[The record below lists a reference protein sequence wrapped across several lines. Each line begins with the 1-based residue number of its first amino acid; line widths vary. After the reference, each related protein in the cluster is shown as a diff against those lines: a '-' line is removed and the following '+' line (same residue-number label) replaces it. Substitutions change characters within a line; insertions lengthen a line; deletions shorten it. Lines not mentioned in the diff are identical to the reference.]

1 MNSPLKCL
9 LKLLTGYDCPFC
21 GAQRAV
27 QSLLQGDVSS
37 AFHYNPFLFII
48 APYLIMVLLCAAG
61 IIRDDTRLRKFLYH
75 KATIA
80 CAAVLTIFWWIFRNT
95 GYGTVFG

>member
-1 MNSPLKCL
+1 
-9 LKLLTGYDCPFC
+9 
-21 GAQRAV
+21 
-27 QSLLQGDVSS
+27 
-37 AFHYNPFLFII
+37 
-48 APYLIMVLLCAAG
+48 MVLLCAAG